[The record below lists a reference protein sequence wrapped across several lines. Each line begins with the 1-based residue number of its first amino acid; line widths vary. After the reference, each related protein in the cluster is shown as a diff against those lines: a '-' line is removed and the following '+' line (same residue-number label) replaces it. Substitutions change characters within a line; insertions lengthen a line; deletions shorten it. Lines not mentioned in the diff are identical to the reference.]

1 MLASTIQFSKYGQEH
16 QPRTPPTNPSH
27 HREGKQTP
35 LQETLH
41 SGMVK
46 AGPSHTTTPGPAKTP
61 VRQVTQKNQ
70 STNPPVHGPI
80 PQDPTARLN
89 PSLTRSPRSTPSSPE
104 RESAVL
110 TSIGRVP
117 GLMVNVPQSEAPPP
131 KNERLGNDEST
142 TTPSRAMAASA
153 P

>member
-70 STNPPVHGPI
+70 SVSPKRPGPI

-89 PSLTRSPRSTPSSPE
+89 PSLTRFFFNDTATPE
-104 RESAVL
+104 
-110 TSIGRVP
+110 
-117 GLMVNVPQSEAPPP
+117 
-131 KNERLGNDEST
+131 
-142 TTPSRAMAASA
+142 
-153 P
+153 